1 MNLYYNIWTDCIKK
15 AQSQPRNKDDW
26 KVYTLLFM
34 SIAMTFNLIFLLFIF
49 SEINIIN
56 TIPILKI
63 NITGITY
70 LDGFL
75 RFFISYLLP
84 FLLINYFFIFYRN
97 RYLKILQKYKY
108 YNGRLFI
115 VYFLG
120 SIGILLIYFF
130 IAFLIIK
137 VL

>member
-1 MNLYYNIWTDCIKK
+1 MNLYYKIWADCIKK

-26 KVYTLLFM
+26 KIYTLLFM

-84 FLLINYFFIFYRN
+84 FLLINYFLIFYKN
-97 RYLKILQKYKY
+97 RYINILQKNKY
-108 YNGRLFI
+108 YNGRLFV